1 MLALIND
8 TGIVVVLAAVVLLFG
23 ASRLPQLARN
33 LAEARKEFNKA
44 HDDVDEK
51 QLPPAAAVTAPNA
64 YQPAPAQ
71 RAG

>member
-44 HDDVDEK
+44 NDEPDR
-51 QLPPAAAVTAPNA
+51 LAAAPAALPNA
-64 YQPAPAQ
+64 HHSASAE
-71 RAG
+71 RVS